1 MKAAHPAAL
10 IAFAFQA
17 HAVFGTPAE
26 SMTVKRKMD
35 AEDKAGLEPNPPN
48 WPASVK
54 FLHPSMTTEE
64 IRRIVQPTEDPKY
77 TYPDIFHD
85 NVTKVGHNTDRHF
98 TNERFAL
105 MFHPGTYTNIDVEV
119 GYYVQLAGLGRNASS
134 TQFQNCKMGP
144 YVEAVNKR
152 DIVGGRL
159 GLSLDT
165 FWRSAENFAVIKTA
179 DSDVGGDM
187 LWAVSQAAPLR
198 RVHIQGDLK
207 LHDKGAQASGGVL
220 ANAIIEGNVEFG
232 SQQQYIC
239 RSVTFNGKEKMEAH
253 NEYTSAWNAVFV
265 DCSGDA
271 LADGND
277 GKGIDEK
284 GNALP
289 CIVRDDSPKI
299 VVDKPYVSVKDDG
312 KSFELRVPKVRV
324 RGDKD
329 AKFGPDLTGEDDD
342 VRDFT
347 KVKLGV
353 ANSLDLSTKK
363 EIPNTNVADE
373 LQAALDAGKDI
384 VLAPGMYYLDKPLL
398 VKRSNQVVLGLGLAT
413 LVAPSD
419 GSPCIKVAPKLEGVR
434 IAGIMLEA
442 SEVPADRTR
451 KATMLEWGEEG
462 VKDAGNPLNPGAL
475 TDIFARVGGSN
486 LSRDVA
492 TDTMVVL
499 HSANIYG
506 DNLWLWR
513 ADHVLLRP
521 EEEANFKNI
530 SYHYRQTVK
539 GEVPAKT
546 GLEVNGDDVV
556 IHGLAVE
563 HTTEHQTIWRGERG
577 NVQFYQCELPYDVCH
592 EFSKANHLG
601 YFVED
606 NVKEH
611 HAAGVGVYSNFRDHD
626 VHVEMAIKHPESNDI
641 KIDHVFTVKLDN
653 TGVIRSLV
661 NGIGPAATEKGIPT
675 RLE

>member
-1 MKAAHPAAL
+1 M
-10 IAFAFQA
+10 
-17 HAVFGTPAE
+17 TPK
-26 SMTVKRKMD
+26 SKMD
-35 AEDKAGLEPNPPN
+35 GEKSAAAVGGLEPNPPN
-48 WPASVK
+48 WPSSVK
-54 FLHPSMTTEE
+54 FLHPSMTSDE
-64 IRRIVQPTEDPKY
+64 IRRIVEPTEDPTY
-77 TYPDIFHD
+77 TYPDIFNND
-85 NVTKVGHNTDRHF
+85 TQKIGHTTDRHF

-105 MFHPGTYTNIDVEV
+105 LFHPGTYTEIDVEV

-134 TQFQNCKMGP
+134 TQFQNCRMGP

-165 FWRSAENFAVIKTA
+165 FWRSAENFAVTKTA
-179 DSDVGGDM
+179 DSDVGGNM

-198 RVHIQGDLK
+198 RVYIQGNLK
-207 LHDKGAQASGGVL
+207 LHDNGAQASGGVL
-220 ANAIIEGNVEFG
+220 ANAVVEGNVEFG

-239 RSVTFNGKEKMEAH
+239 RSVSFKGKEKMEAH

-265 DCSGDA
+265 DCSGGA
-271 LADGND
+271 LAEGND
-277 GKGIDEK
+277 GKRLDEK

-289 CIVRDDSPKI
+289 CIVRDDDPK
-299 VVDKPYVSVKDDG
+299 VVIDKPYVSVKDDG
-312 KSFELRVPKVRV
+312 KSFELRVPKART
-324 RGDKD
+324 REEKF
-329 AKFGPDLTGEDDD
+329 AKLGPDLTGDGDD
-342 VRDFT
+342 VRDFA

-353 ANSLDLSTKK
+353 ARIIDPSTQK
-363 EIPNTNVADE
+363 EVPNPNIADE
-373 LQAALDAGKDI
+373 LQVALDDGKDL
-384 VLAPGMYYLDKPLL
+384 VLAPGMYYLNKPLI
-398 VKRSNQVVLGLGLAT
+398 VKHSNQVVLGLGLAT

-419 GSPCIKVAPKLEGVR
+419 GSPCIKVAPKIEGVR

-442 SEVPADRTR
+442 SEIPADRTK
-451 KATMLEWGEEG
+451 KAVMLEWGDES
-462 VKDAGNPLNPGAL
+462 VKDPGNPQNPGVL

-486 LSRDVA
+486 LSRSVA
-492 TDTMVVL
+492 SDTMVVL
-499 HSANIYG
+499 NSGHIYG

-521 EEEANFKNI
+521 DEQANFKNI

-539 GEVPAKT
+539 GEVPAKV

-592 EFSKANHLG
+592 EFSKANHVG
-601 YFVED
+601 YLVED
-606 NVKEH
+606 NVKVH
-611 HAAGVGVYSNFRDHD
+611 HAAGVGIYSNFRDHN
-626 VHVEMAIKHPESNDI
+626 VHVEMAIKHPESKEI
-641 KIDHVFTVKLDN
+641 KIDDVFTVKLDN

-661 NGIGPAATEKGIPT
+661 NGAGPAATEKGVPT
-675 RLE
+675 RFE

>member
-1 MKAAHPAAL
+1 MKTFAHSVLFTFAL
-10 IAFAFQA
+10 QA
-17 HAVFGTPAE
+17 HAAE
-26 SMTVKRKMD
+26 SMAVKRKMD

-64 IRRIVQPTEDPKY
+64 IRRIVEPTEDPKY
-77 TYPDIFHD
+77 TYPDIFND
-85 NVTKVGHNTDRHF
+85 NITKVGHNTDRHF

-105 MFHPGTYTNIDVEV
+105 LFYPGTYSNIDLEV

-165 FWRSAENFAVIKTA
+165 FWRSAENFAVTKTA

-207 LHDKGAQASGGVL
+207 LHDNGAQASGGVL
-220 ANAIIEGNVEFG
+220 ANAIIDGNVEFG

-239 RSVTFNGKEKMEAH
+239 RSVQFNGKKKMEAH
-253 NEYTSAWNAVFV
+253 NEYTSAWNSVFV

-277 GKGIDEK
+277 GKGVVEK

-289 CIVRDDSPKI
+289 CIVRDDLPKI
-299 VVDKPYVSVKDDG
+299 VIDKPYISVKDDG

-342 VRDFT
+342 ARDFT
-347 KVKLGV
+347 KVKVG
-353 ANSLDLSTKK
+353 
-363 EIPNTNVADE
+363 IPDTNVADE
-373 LQAALDAGKDI
+373 LQAALDAGKDL
-384 VLAPGMYYLDKPLL
+384 VLAPGMFYLDKPLI
-398 VKRSNQVVLGLGLAT
+398 VKHSNQVVLGLGLAT
-413 LVAPSD
+413 LVAPLD
-419 GSPCIKVAPKLEGVR
+419 GSPCIKVAPKIEGVR

-442 SEVPADRTR
+442 SEIPADRSR

-462 VKDAGNPLNPGAL
+462 VKDAGNPMNPGAL

-492 TDTMVVL
+492 TDTMAVL
-499 HSANIYG
+499 NSGNIYG

-546 GLEVNGDDVV
+546 GLEVNGDDVI

>member
-1 MKAAHPAAL
+1 MKAFAHSAL
-10 IAFAFQA
+10 ITFALQA
-17 HAVFGTPAE
+17 HAAE

-35 AEDKAGLEPNPPN
+35 AEENVGLEPNH
-48 WPASVK
+48 PASVK
-54 FLHPSMTTEE
+54 FLHPTMTTEE
-64 IRRIVQPTEDPKY
+64 IRRIVEPTEDPKY
-77 TYPDIFHD
+77 TYPDNFNG

-105 MFHPGTYTNIDVEV
+105 LFHPGTYTDIDVEV

-165 FWRSAENFAVIKTA
+165 FWRSAENFAVTKTA

-220 ANAIIEGNVEFG
+220 ANAVIDGNVEFG

-239 RSVTFNGKEKMEAH
+239 RSVAFNGKEKMEAH

-289 CIVRDDSPKI
+289 CIVRDDSPKV
-299 VVDKPYVSVKDDG
+299 VVDKPYVSIKGDG

-353 ANSLDLSTKK
+353 ATVLDPSTKM

-373 LQAALDAGKDI
+373 LQAALDAGKDL
-384 VLAPGMYYLDKPLL
+384 VLAPGMYHLDKPLL

-419 GSPCIKVAPKLEGVR
+419 GSPCIKVAPMLEGVR

-442 SEVPADRTR
+442 SEIPADRTR

-499 HSANIYG
+499 NSGNTYG

-546 GLEVNGDDVV
+546 GLEVNGDDVI

-606 NVKEH
+606 SVKEH
-611 HAAGVGVYSNFRDHD
+611 HAAGVGVYSNFRDFD
-626 VHVEMAIKHPESNDI
+626 VHVEMAIKHPESQNI

-661 NGIGPAATEKGIPT
+661 NGVGPAAAEKGVPT
-675 RLE
+675 RLEQ